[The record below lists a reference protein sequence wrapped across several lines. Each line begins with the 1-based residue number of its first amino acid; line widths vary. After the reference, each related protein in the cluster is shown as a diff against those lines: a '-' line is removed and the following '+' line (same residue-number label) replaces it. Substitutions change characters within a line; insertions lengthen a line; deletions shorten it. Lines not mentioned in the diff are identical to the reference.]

1 MKMNTNEKELTLE
14 QEDLINDCHEKKL
27 MEENEKLEK
36 SYEWWKNLTEEE
48 QLKIM
53 TDYYPTEVKEDTDIN
68 KMFGDMPS
76 DEQLWIYIRVTS
88 KSRIKKTIY
97 INPDRLDQI
106 LKRIGRKKLDDYENY
121 CNLK

>member
-1 MKMNTNEKELTLE
+1 MNANEKELTPE

-36 SYEWWKNLTEEE
+36 CYEWWKNLTEEE

-76 DEQLWIYIRVTS
+76 DEQLWIYIRANTES
-88 KSRIKKTIY
+88 KIKRTIP
-97 INPDRLDQI
+97 INPDRFDEI
-106 LKRIGRKKLDDYENY
+106 LIRIGRKKQNSKEINGGMF
-121 CNLK
+121 K